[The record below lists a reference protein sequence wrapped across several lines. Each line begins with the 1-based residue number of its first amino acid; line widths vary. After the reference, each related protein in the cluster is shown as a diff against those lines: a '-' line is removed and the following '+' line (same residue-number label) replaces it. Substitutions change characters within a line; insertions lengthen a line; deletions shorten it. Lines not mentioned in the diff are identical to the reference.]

1 MQQFFDGKKT
11 WSLRWTIGVM
21 REARSIWYYRGQE
34 RVRLNPGLPEE
45 FIGDLFSNAELV
57 ADLVFLCAMRQHPN
71 DTKEDLEEQLY
82 GDVIDRAREALIDE
96 VVNFSQDRS
105 GRGKMLQAIAAE
117 VKQKMSAIIQE
128 ATENLTFL
136 ESSTNGVEN
145 SELTEAS

>member
-1 MQQFFDGKKT
+1 
-11 WSLRWTIGVM
+11 M

-45 FIGDLFSNAELV
+45 FIGDLFGNAELV

-82 GDVIDRAREALIDE
+82 GEVIDKAREALIDE
-96 VVNFSQDRS
+96 LVNFSQDRS
-105 GRGKMLQAIAAE
+105 GRGKMLQAIAIE
-117 VKQKMSAIIQE
+117 VKQKMAAIIQE
-128 ATENLTFL
+128 ATENLML
-136 ESSTNGVEN
+136 SESSTSGVEN

>member
-45 FIGDLFSNAELV
+45 FIGDLFGNAELV

-71 DTKEDLEEQLY
+71 DSKEELEEQLY
-82 GDVIDRAREALIDE
+82 GEVIDKAREALIDE
-96 VVNFSQDRS
+96 LVNFSQDRS
-105 GRGKMLQAIAAE
+105 GRGKMLRAIVDE
-117 VKQKMSAIIQE
+117 VTQKMAAIIEE
-128 ATENLTFL
+128 ATESLTCS
-136 ESSTNGVEN
+136 ESSTSGAE
-145 SELTEAS
+145 SLASTETN